1 MFVLKN
7 AWAALGRVKWRT
19 ALTALLALLVS
30 FSAAVDLAVL
40 RADDKANNETYQS
53 QKASAV
59 IRPSAKVTAKRDG
72 ADSNYTANYM
82 TWDMYTKYAEAVQ
95 KNNLTFEY
103 TLATSVPVRAS
114 KSLQAIA
121 AKSDTS
127 EDNTGGNLTLQAFY
141 TNDAAKINDYGTFKV
156 VKGKQLNYKTA
167 NDGVLVSQA
176 VAKKNNLK
184 VGDKV
189 TVGNPTKASETYK
202 FTVRGI
208 YEYTGETPAGYGSDA
223 KYAKDNRENVVY
235 TSYINFAQSGL
246 DVAGTKGWAIPNLN
260 IIFTLTDPATY
271 NKFVRLVTKA
281 KLDTSKFA
289 ISSPSLD
296 AYKKRIAPL
305 DAAAKAARTLQQTS
319 AGQDAAADAGAQ
331 RHTDDI
337 GIALSRT
344 GPDLA
349 QQHTVGIV
357 GDGDGQIKLTLQ
369 RTFNVHADPPR
380 EIAAGPRDHAAAA
393 VDLARG
399 GHSDAF
405 ESRRVRGQKFVD
417 GCLHGVQNRPEDP
430 E

>member
-127 EDNTGGNLTLQAFY
+127 EDKTGGNLTLQAFY

-208 YEYTGETPAGYGSDA
+208 YEYTGEAPAGYGSDA

-246 DVAGTKGWAIPNLN
+246 DVAGTK
-260 IIFTLTDPATY
+260 
-271 NKFVRLVTKA
+271 
-281 KLDTSKFA
+281 
-289 ISSPSLD
+289 
-296 AYKKRIAPL
+296 
-305 DAAAKAARTLQQTS
+305 
-319 AGQDAAADAGAQ
+319 AGP
-331 RHTDDI
+331 
-337 GIALSRT
+337 SRT
-344 GPDLA
+344 S
-349 QQHTVGIV
+349 T
-357 GDGDGQIKLTLQ
+357 
-369 RTFNVHADPPR
+369 
-380 EIAAGPRDHAAAA
+380 
-393 VDLARG
+393 
-399 GHSDAF
+399 SS
-405 ESRRVRGQKFVD
+405 SR
-417 GCLHGVQNRPEDP
+417 
-430 E
+430 

>member
-40 RADDKANNETYQS
+40 RADDKANNETYQA

-121 AKSDTS
+121 AKSDMS

-202 FTVRGI
+202 FTVSGI
-208 YEYTGETPAGYGSDA
+208 YEYTGETRP
-223 KYAKDNRENVVY
+223 
-235 TSYINFAQSGL
+235 
-246 DVAGTKGWAIPNLN
+246 
-260 IIFTLTDPATY
+260 
-271 NKFVRLVTKA
+271 
-281 KLDTSKFA
+281 DTVPTRNTRKTT
-289 ISSPSLD
+289 
-296 AYKKRIAPL
+296 
-305 DAAAKAARTLQQTS
+305 ARTWCTRRTS
-319 AGQDAAADAGAQ
+319 TSRKAVWMWPAPRAGP
-331 RHTDDI
+331 
-337 GIALSRT
+337 SRT
-344 GPDLA
+344 S
-349 QQHTVGIV
+349 T
-357 GDGDGQIKLTLQ
+357 
-369 RTFNVHADPPR
+369 
-380 EIAAGPRDHAAAA
+380 
-393 VDLARG
+393 
-399 GHSDAF
+399 SS
-405 ESRRVRGQKFVD
+405 SR
-417 GCLHGVQNRPEDP
+417 
-430 E
+430 